1 MKEQQTYR
9 QARNVSGFSRPMSV
23 LDAFIYNFLSMGV
36 IFPWTYLWGPASF
49 PGGHVEG
56 AILLT
61 FLIQLPISLAY
72 CLLATVLPVTGG
84 DYVYQTRAFGRWG
97 FVAVM
102 SGFVI
107 WILQWIA
114 LSGWLFAVLGLAPL
128 LLSLGVF
135 TNSPAL
141 VHYAVLVESPMGI
154 FVLTVLLTL
163 VTTTFLIRGLRLYV
177 RVQRYLFALTLLAIM
192 AVIYVYLAHRG
203 DFAQNLDAFV
213 ARLGG
218 MMPLD
223 LPAPT
228 LAHFTGGLQSEVVKS
243 GVNLSPPFSWLATL
257 GLIPIAWTSLQW
269 ATYSVEQNT
278 EIAEA
283 DRFWKQ
289 FIILVLSALAVAI
302 LLALVA
308 HVQHRATSSEFVM
321 AVSAGYWSGNAS
333 PETVRFLKS
342 ILQPFPNT
350 LAMVA
355 SQSPFLSV
363 IIALGFFA
371 NAFQVTCNCFVG
383 VTRILVAMST
393 DGFLP
398 RALGLEQIDVR
409 RHAPVRAHWVY
420 FFASLP
426 WIACYNFIPAWAN
439 WTLGV
444 TFACGYVFALS
455 ALAATTIPSK
465 MQTIWRASELANLSP
480 IIFRVIGGVGFLFGA
495 TMVGAYLIIP
505 QLGLTGT
512 VPYLIV
518 FGIVAFS
525 IVVSQL
531 AIIRNPLLRKTLK
544 ESPPEAEQFFD
555 STK

>member
-1 MKEQQTYR
+1 
-9 QARNVSGFSRPMSV
+9 MSV

-49 PGGHVEG
+49 PGGHIEG

-84 DYVYQTRAFGRWG
+84 DYVYQTRAFGTGG
-97 FVAVM
+97 FVSVL

-114 LSGWLFAVLGLAPL
+114 LSGWLFSVLGLAPL

-135 TNSPAL
+135 MDSPAL
-141 VHYAVLVESPMGI
+141 IRGAVLVQTPTGV
-154 FVLTVLLTL
+154 FVVTIILALLT
-163 VTTTFLIRGLRLYV
+163 TMFLTRGLRLYV
-177 RVQRYLFALTLLAIM
+177 RVQRYLFGFTLLAI
-192 AVIYVYLAHRG
+192 ATVLFVYVSHRG
-203 DFAQNLDAFV
+203 DFAQNLNAFV
-213 ARLGG
+213 NKLGSLI
-218 MMPLD
+218 PID
-223 LPAPT
+223 LPPST
-228 LAHFTGGLQSEVVKS
+228 LANFTTGLQSEVTAS
-243 GVNLSPPFSWLATL
+243 GINLSPPFSWLATL

-289 FIILVLSALAVAI
+289 FVMLVFSALAVAI

-308 HVQHRATSSEFVM
+308 YVQRKATSSDFVM
-321 AVSAGYWSGNAS
+321 AISAGYWSGKAT
-333 PETVRFLKS
+333 PATVGFLKGT
-342 ILQPFPNT
+342 LQPFPNI

-355 SQSPFLSV
+355 SWSPVLCI

-398 RALGLEQIDVR
+398 RSLGLEHIDVH

-420 FFASLP
+420 FLASLP

-444 TFACGYVFALS
+444 TFACGYVFTFS
-455 ALAATTIPSK
+455 ALAATTIPSRMRSMWK
-465 MQTIWRASELANLSP
+465 ASELADLP
-480 IIFRVIGGVGFLFGA
+480 PWVFRILGCVGFLFGGA
-495 TMVGAYLIIP
+495 MVGAYLIVP
-505 QLGLTGT
+505 QLGITGT
-512 VPYLIV
+512 VPYMIV

-525 IVVSQL
+525 ILMSQI
-531 AIIRNPLLRKTLK
+531 AILREPLLSKTLK
-544 ESPPEAEQFFD
+544 ESPSEAEQFFD
-555 STK
+555 KAG